1 MEDASFSSTLVH
13 FRLPVLLMS
22 VVTAIEQQ
30 RRRRRYNVYVDGEFA
45 LALEPETLAT
55 SGLKVG
61 AVVAGNRLLELAA
74 EDLRKRALDA
84 ALRLLAYRPRSEHE
98 IRTRLLR
105 RGLPPDVVSGAL
117 ERLRGYG
124 YVDDAAF
131 AQFWVESRSAGSP
144 RGQRLLRRELRGKGI
159 DVDTATDATATVSE
173 EDAARQAALKK
184 ARSLR
189 GLEYQQFRNRLAG
202 YLQRRGFGY
211 DVIKPVVNELWQQ
224 QGAAVPEDWDQ
235 Q

>member
-1 MEDASFSSTLVH
+1 MST
-13 FRLPVLLMS
+13 
-22 VVTAIEQQ
+22 VTAIEQQ

-45 LALEPETLAT
+45 LALEPETLAA
-55 SGLKVG
+55 SGLRVG
-61 AVVAGNRLLELAA
+61 AVVAGNRLMELAA
-74 EDLRKRALDA
+74 EELRKRALDG

-105 RGLPPDVVSGAL
+105 RGLPPDVVSATL
-117 ERLRGYG
+117 EKLRGYG

-144 RGQRLLRRELRGKGI
+144 RGQRLLRRELRGKG
-159 DVDTATDATATVSE
+159 VDADTVTEATDTVSE
-173 EDAARQAALKK
+173 EEAARRAALKK

-189 GLEYQQFRNRLAG
+189 GLDYQQFRNRLAG

-224 QGAAVPEDWDQ
+224 QGTPVPDDAWDGE
-235 Q
+235 

>member
-1 MEDASFSSTLVH
+1 
-13 FRLPVLLMS
+13 MS
-22 VVTAIEQQ
+22 IVTAIEQQ

-61 AVVAGNRLLELAA
+61 SVVTGNRLMELAA
-74 EDLRKRALDA
+74 ADLRKRAFDA
-84 ALRLLAYRPRSEHE
+84 ALRLLSYRPRTEHE

-105 RGLPPDVVSGAL
+105 RGLPPDVVSAAI
-117 ERLRGYG
+117 EKLRDYG

-131 AQFWVESRSAGSP
+131 AQFWVESRNSGSP
-144 RGQRLLRRELRGKGI
+144 RGQRLLRRELRGKGV
-159 DVDTATDATATVSE
+159 DVETAATATATVAE

-184 ARSLR
+184 ERSLR
-189 GLEYQQFRNRLAG
+189 GLEYRDFRNRLAG

-211 DVIKPVVNELWQQ
+211 DVIRPVVNELWQQ
-224 QGAAVPEDWDQ
+224 QGAIVPDDAWGIE
-235 Q
+235 